1 LNPSCGRSQNRS
13 AATEGA
19 NEVLRYSNVECD
31 KCDAEY
37 VISHKRRL
45 KKSSI
50 VAAEQA
56 AQLKTILSEDH
67 DPKDR
72 REHPDLV
79 EFE

>member
-1 LNPSCGRSQNRS
+1 MKAVAIRKGQNRQKVPLKFYDV
-13 AATEGA
+13 ATI
-19 NEVLRYSNVECD
+19 ECD

-45 KKSSI
+45 KRSPTI
-50 VAAEQA
+50 AAEQA
-56 AQLKTILSEDH
+56 AELKTILTEDH
-67 DPKDR
+67 RPKGK

>member
-1 LNPSCGRSQNRS
+1 MKAVAIRTGQERQKGPENFHHIASVG
-13 AATEGA
+13 
-19 NEVLRYSNVECD
+19 CD

-37 VISHKRRL
+37 TISHKRKL
-45 KKSSI
+45 KGSPAR
-50 VAAEQA
+50 AAEQA

-67 DPKDR
+67 SLKDK

>member
-1 LNPSCGRSQNRS
+1 MKAVAIRTGQQRQKGPEKFYDTVTVN
-13 AATEGA
+13 
-19 NEVLRYSNVECD
+19 CD

-45 KKSSI
+45 KASSI
-50 VAAEQA
+50 IAAKQA
-56 AQLKTILSEDH
+56 VELKTILTEDH
-67 DPKDR
+67 HSKDK